1 MSYPEPVH
9 ADWQIPPEE
18 FESEM
23 DRLNWVA
30 DAIAQQIVV
39 DEKPP
44 TKKENEAWLRRTA
57 RWIHSI
63 IGKSD
68 EDEELEAAAREL
80 GYDTDGGQWQDLRQ
94 ALESVELD
102 DIKRRAGIDQ
112 NSHC

>member
-9 ADWQIPPEE
+9 ADWQIPPE
-18 FESEM
+18 FENEQE
-23 DRLNWVA
+23 RLNWVA

-39 DEKPP
+39 DEEPP

-68 EDEELEAAAREL
+68 EDNELEAAAREL
-80 GYDTDGGQWQDLRQ
+80 GYDIDDGEWQDLRQ
-94 ALESVELD
+94 MLENVELD
-102 DIKRRAGIDQ
+102 DLKRRAGID
-112 NSHC
+112 